1 MSKMKSRKYF
11 RYLRKFKFY
20 KRLRKLNPFYN
31 KTIGPHLI
39 PSLYFFNKI
48 FCLDLKPVPYS
59 LKANRVSENIN
70 KRLIE
75 SIKYEIRLTLLSVFV
90 IVILYNFIH
99 FIIPNIKEIIY
110 YVNVGLCGFIF
121 YLMFRVI
128 KRIIKT
134 GKMHCDANT
143 CKFIE
148 DKDKV

>member
-1 MSKMKSRKYF
+1 MSKMKSRKYL

-20 KRLRKLNPFYN
+20 KRLRKFNPFYN

-75 SIKYEIRLTLLSVFV
+75 SIKYEIRLALLSAFV
-90 IVILYNFIH
+90 IIILYNFIH

-110 YVNVGLCGFIF
+110 YSFLNLFSLINILVLFHILYIF
-121 YLMFRVI
+121 HHLLTQIQLYTAFLI
-128 KRIIKT
+128 
-134 GKMHCDANT
+134 
-143 CKFIE
+143 
-148 DKDKV
+148 

>member
-1 MSKMKSRKYF
+1 MSKMKSRKYL

-75 SIKYEIRLTLLSVFV
+75 SIKYEIRLALLSAFV
-90 IVILYNFIH
+90 IIILY
-99 FIIPNIKEIIY
+99 K
-110 YVNVGLCGFIF
+110 
-121 YLMFRVI
+121 
-128 KRIIKT
+128 
-134 GKMHCDANT
+134 
-143 CKFIE
+143 
-148 DKDKV
+148 

>member
-1 MSKMKSRKYF
+1 MSKMKSRKYL
-11 RYLRKFKFY
+11 RYFRKFKFY
-20 KRLRKLNPFYN
+20 KKLRKLNPFYN

-70 KRLIE
+70 KCLIE
-75 SIKYEIRLTLLSVFV
+75 SIKYEIRLALLSVF
-90 IVILYNFIH
+90 IIIILYNFIH
-99 FIIPNIKEIIY
+99 YIIPNIKEIIY
-110 YVNVGLCGFIF
+110 YINVSLCVLIF

-134 GKMHCDANT
+134 GKMHCDSNT
-143 CKFIE
+143 NKFVRN
-148 DKDKV
+148 KDKV